1 MLVLLASCPA
11 LVRPVLHAQ
20 ELLSPPSFHPGFAP
34 RLFADFDTIVSI
46 HSLTPVAAR
55 PVRQTYTWYSPI
67 TDLPAD
73 WVSAGTTVMQDK
85 SVPTI
90 FTVGAAT
97 GILLLTDH
105 ATYSASRTF
114 YLKNSFVQH
123 VSDAVVYLGDGTT
136 HMGIAAGF
144 GLYGFLA
151 NDSRAMQTGG
161 EVAEALLATGITV
174 QLLKHISGRES
185 PQTAVN
191 GTSRWRPFPSFA
203 GYQRNQPK
211 YYSFPSG
218 HIATTMAT
226 LTVIAEDY
234 PEAHW
239 IRPVGYG
246 LLGVLGVSL
255 VNVRYHWFSDLPLG
269 MLLGYGFGR
278 LAAHHDRGDGGGAM
292 DSQSHVILEPTVGR
306 DGAGLA
312 VAWAF

>member
-1 MLVLLASCPA
+1 MLVV
-11 LVRPVLHAQ
+11 LVTCLVPVGPSLHAQ
-20 ELLSPPSFHPGFAP
+20 DFLSPSAYQRELEP
-34 RLFADFDTIVSI
+34 RMFADLDTIVSI
-46 HSLTPVAAR
+46 HSLTPLASR
-55 PVRQTYTWYSPI
+55 PPRSTYAWYSPI
-67 TDLPAD
+67 TDLPVD
-73 WVSAGTTVMQDK
+73 WVSAGGEVVQEK
-85 SVPTI
+85 SLPT
-90 FTVGAAT
+90 FLTVGATT

-105 ATYSASRTF
+105 ATYRASRTF

-123 VSDAVVYLGDGTT
+123 MSDAVVHLGDGTT
-136 HMGIAAGF
+136 HMAIAAGF

-151 NDSRAMQTGG
+151 DDSRAMQTGG
-161 EVAEALLATGITV
+161 QVVEALLATGITV
-174 QLLKHISGRES
+174 QLLKRISGRES

-191 GTSRWRPFPSFA
+191 GTSHWRPFPSLA

-226 LTVIAEDY
+226 ITVIAENY
-234 PEAHW
+234 PEARW

-246 LLGVLGVSL
+246 LLGVVGVSL

-269 MLLGYGFGR
+269 MLLGYGFGK
-278 LAAHHDRGDGGGAM
+278 LAAHHDGGDSSTGG
-292 DSQSHVILEPTVGR
+292 DSQSHVILAPTVGR